1 MAIAD
6 VETGAA
12 ELAAKPVGRNG
23 SATVVVAA
31 TAKALFAALSGLLL
45 TCSIGLVVWATTP
58 SSGAGPVALLR
69 AGVAAFAAGNGMT
82 VTIGRAALT
91 LPPLMITLVA
101 IALLTT
107 VSGRG
112 RVVASDRGQEL
123 AATLA
128 ASVTYAAA
136 VTCSGVL
143 LGPAGALRAD
153 QWWRPALLA
162 LVVVGCT
169 TLVRGVGWR
178 RDLLD
183 RLSPWALVALR
194 LGAVGVAAILG
205 GGAIVVAIGLL
216 MSFNDAT
223 TVSLLASP
231 GAGGGLGM
239 ALLGIAYLPN
249 AVVAGAG
256 YATGVGFSIGG
267 GTYSPFGSTPTEL
280 PAVTLLTGV
289 PDHAVASRWLL
300 AVFLVPLLAA
310 VLIGRAAIRRLGR
323 RSDRLFAVCGAAV
336 ISGVVLG
343 LVAVVASGGVAGGE
357 WASTGVPPVLFA
369 VVVTAGLAAVGSGVA
384 ALGRV
389 ATGVGVAQ
397 AGEES
402 PSDSQAAEIA
412 GQKRTPADISGYD
425 EVSDDADIGNDEI
438 SDDAPD
444 ADADADADADVDDHV
459 GDQVAAAVVAESRTA
474 ASEADEAEAAR
485 VPESEPVV
493 SSDESTAN
501 EPSADV
507 SSDGAPSDGAPS
519 DGAAVVDPP
528 EPDRIREEDLV
539 AGDLAETDEDL
550 VGDLSRRA
558 APRQVG

>member
-1 MAIAD
+1 
-6 VETGAA
+6 
-12 ELAAKPVGRNG
+12 
-23 SATVVVAA
+23 
-31 TAKALFAALSGLLL
+31 
-45 TCSIGLVVWATTP
+45 
-58 SSGAGPVALLR
+58 
-69 AGVAAFAAGNGMT
+69 
-82 VTIGRAALT
+82 
-91 LPPLMITLVA
+91 
-101 IALLTT
+101 
-107 VSGRG
+107 
-112 RVVASDRGQEL
+112 
-123 AATLA
+123 
-128 ASVTYAAA
+128 
-136 VTCSGVL
+136 
-143 LGPAGALRAD
+143 
-153 QWWRPALLA
+153 
-162 LVVVGCT
+162 
-169 TLVRGVGWR
+169 
-178 RDLLD
+178 
-183 RLSPWALVALR
+183 
-194 LGAVGVAAILG
+194 
-205 GGAIVVAIGLL
+205 
-216 MSFNDAT
+216 
-223 TVSLLASP
+223 
-231 GAGGGLGM
+231 
-239 ALLGIAYLPN
+239 
-249 AVVAGAG
+249 
-256 YATGVGFSIGG
+256 
-267 GTYSPFGSTPTEL
+267 
-280 PAVTLLTGV
+280 VTLLTGV

-444 ADADADADADVDDHV
+444 ADADADADNHV

-519 DGAAVVDPP
+519 DDAPSDGAPSDGAAVVDPP